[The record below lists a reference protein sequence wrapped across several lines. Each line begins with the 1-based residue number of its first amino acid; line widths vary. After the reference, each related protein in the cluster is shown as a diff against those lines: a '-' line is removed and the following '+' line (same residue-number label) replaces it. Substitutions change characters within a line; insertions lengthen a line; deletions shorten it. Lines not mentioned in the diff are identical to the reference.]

1 MSGKRFSIMQMM
13 LVMLVFC
20 VVAAAIGQLVSG
32 RSEVSPLIF
41 MLMLMCSPADGHRQH
56 CQGVLQTIVKRGT
69 CQTCKRV
76 LAEVSRDDSGCSD
89 GCNNADQSEL
99 FNYSA
104 FDADDEGRC

>member
-1 MSGKRFSIMQMM
+1 M
-13 LVMLVFC
+13 
-20 VVAAAIGQLVSG
+20 
-32 RSEVSPLIF
+32 
-41 MLMLMCSPADGHRQH
+41 
-56 CQGVLQTIVKRGT
+56 KRGT

>member
-41 MLMLMCSPADGHRQH
+41 MLMLMCSP
-56 CQGVLQTIVKRGT
+56 VLLMVIVSIVRAFSKR
-69 CQTCKRV
+69 
-76 LAEVSRDDSGCSD
+76 
-89 GCNNADQSEL
+89 
-99 FNYSA
+99 
-104 FDADDEGRC
+104 